1 MCVLMVYEVRR
12 ERSDEEYYYT
22 SSTQPPHFKA
32 QHMSSQRRQA
42 QQRRIHR
49 THRMFCEGGVLY
61 RGGVQSVRVGL

>member
-12 ERSDEEYYYT
+12 WGSDEEYYYT
-22 SSTQPPHFKA
+22 SSTHPPHFKE
-32 QHMSSQRRQA
+32 QHMRRQA

-49 THRMFCEGGVLY
+49 THRMFCEGGVLC